1 MMSCIVALP
10 IVIPA
15 AQVALPIV
23 VSAIASAAGV
33 LGYTAVKGR
42 GGTKVSAGIEVEVD
56 AASVDNFAGHVA
68 AGQTMV
74 FQRDDVTLT
83 VVRDERGRLTVKA
96 HSNSRSEEQLRQ
108 LAGDFCN
115 RVAQQYAYHTLMGQ
129 LQERGF
135 NVVDQQ
141 VEEDG
146 TVRVK
151 VRTYQG

>member
-1 MMSCIVALP
+1 MSCIVALP

-23 VSAIASAAGV
+23 VSAVGSAAGV

-42 GGTKVSAGIEVEVD
+42 TAARVSAGIEVEVD
-56 AASVDNFAGHVA
+56 VAATETLAEHVA

-83 VVRDERGRLTVKA
+83 VVRDERGKLTVKA
-96 HSNSRSEEQLRQ
+96 HSDNRSEEELREV
-108 LAGDFCN
+108 AGEFCN
-115 RVAQQYAYHTLMGQ
+115 RVAQQYAYHTLMGE
-129 LQERGF
+129 LQQRGF
-135 NVVDQQ
+135 NVVEQQ